1 MGSLTGAVTSARL
14 VAGKGRNEKNTVDQP
29 LDINV
34 YFSLLYVDVELS
46 FFIVD

>member
-1 MGSLTGAVTSARL
+1 LTGAVASVRF

-46 FFIVD
+46 FLL